1 MHKIKG
7 RFIINKTIS
16 YKYNNILVSAICDYG
31 TPFVFLEKSFVM
43 KLPFFPL
50 QSVFFPGEKVP
61 LHIFEERYK
70 QLINDCRKEAITF
83 GIPVY
88 INDSIAYGTEVQL
101 MEVVN
106 TYESGA
112 MDVVCVARQI
122 FRVIS
127 FDNTMDERLY
137 AGGEVEFIENIKDS
151 ELSAKQEVFT
161 KLKELYQL
169 MEVPFAPV
177 ELEMFNS
184 YTLAHKMGLS
194 FEQEYELLQLAS
206 EKERLQFIKNHL
218 LVTIQVLNEVNR
230 TKLLIELNG
239 HFKNFDPLDFK
250 AFKI

>member
-1 MHKIKG
+1 M
-7 RFIINKTIS
+7 
-16 YKYNNILVSAICDYG
+16 
-31 TPFVFLEKSFVM
+31 
-43 KLPFFPL
+43 

-61 LHIFEERYK
+61 LHIFEDRYK
-70 QLINDCRKEAITF
+70 QLINDCRREAITF

-88 INDSIAYGTEVQL
+88 INDNIAFGTEVQL

-127 FDNTMDERLY
+127 FDNTMNNRLY
-137 AGGEVEFIENIKDS
+137 AGGEVEFIDNINDG
-151 ELSAKQEVFT
+151 EVSQKEEVLN
-161 KLKELYQL
+161 KLRELYQL
-169 MEVPFAPV
+169 MEVPFAPI

-206 EKERLQFIKNHL
+206 EKERLQFIMNHL